1 MSDAR
6 SDKKGIVKAVQ
17 SFFESMPVSDYAEA
31 AIDAGISSDTLK
43 DLPLVGTLVGA
54 WEFRN
59 KFKRQR
65 FLKRVEKFY
74 SQVSELSSE
83 DLRGFDE
90 SFESQEE
97 AELFVSDL
105 IELMDR
111 LENEQKALMLGGLFK
126 RLIRKEISRGNF
138 EEISRVFERLDN
150 TSLFHFMH
158 GYHNHFIYEDSL
170 GDQLVATRVCKRKI
184 ESATRQLSLSDP
196 GKVESYIKV
205 SYTITPFGKLV
216 LETLHKVYSE
226 KIDKERLLKEGVD
239 IQPTHSVF

>member
-6 SDKKGIVKAVQ
+6 SNKKGIVKAVQ
-17 SFFESMPVSDYAEA
+17 SFFESMPFSDYAEA

-43 DLPLVGTLVGA
+43 DVPVVGTLVGA

-65 FLKRVEKFY
+65 FLKRVETFY

-90 SFESQEE
+90 SFESQDE

-126 RLIRKEISRGNF
+126 RLIRKEITRGNF

-150 TSLFHFMH
+150 ISLFHFMY

-170 GDQLVATRVCKRKI
+170 GDQMVAMRVCKRKI
-184 ESATRQLSLSDP
+184 ENATRQLSALDP
-196 GKVESYIKV
+196 GKVESYIKI
-205 SYTITPFGKLV
+205 SYTITEFGRLV
-216 LETLHKVYSE
+216 LETLHQVYSD
-226 KIDKERLLKEGVD
+226 KIDKERLVKEGMD
-239 IQPTHSVF
+239 IQPVHSAF